1 MTQKDLKRLT
11 RSDLMEMLLEV
22 SKENEQLRK
31 ELAGVRQELEQRELR
46 IQEAGSL
53 AEAALKL
60 TEVFEQAQAACDLY
74 TQEIHRRCSRME
86 SATQSR
92 CKRILSKVSDNPNDP
107 AMVDRLNELWRNTA
121 IE

>member
-22 SKENEQLRK
+22 SRENEQLRK